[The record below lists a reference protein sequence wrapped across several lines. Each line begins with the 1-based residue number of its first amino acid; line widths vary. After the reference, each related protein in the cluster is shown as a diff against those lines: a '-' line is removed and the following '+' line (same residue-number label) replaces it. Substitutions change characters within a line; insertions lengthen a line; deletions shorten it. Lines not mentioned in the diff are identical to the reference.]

1 MIMSKSVALVWAGI
15 MLTLCFGAVPTA
27 PAVEGNLFDRAPRT
41 ASGGIGL
48 IKFEGDFEVEDSFF
62 LSLKAGHDFN
72 VHWTLELGL
81 DLMPLLEAREFNK
94 EHHTDRFE
102 LQDDIWGLR
111 LGADVLYHLR
121 NTEDLHF

>member
-15 MLTLCFGAVPTA
+15 VLSLCFGAVSTA
-27 PAVEGNLFDRAPRT
+27 SAVEGNLFDRAPRT

-48 IKFEGDFEVEDSFF
+48 IKFEGDEEVEDSLF

-81 DLMPLLEAREFNK
+81 DLMPLLEARDFDKQYNE
-94 EHHTDRFE
+94 E
-102 LQDDIWGLR
+102 
-111 LGADVLYHLR
+111 
-121 NTEDLHF
+121 